1 MAHTFALTVPNGRQ
15 NQPDRYRWARIG
27 DVNAFCGLS
36 LDNLAGLV
44 LIVSLLVGVYGLPAT
59 FALRYMIPGTAIG
72 VLVGDLLF
80 TWMAFRLARKTGR
93 NDITAM
99 PLGLDTPS
107 TFGMIFFVIGPAYQ
121 QKLAAL
127 EGTGDA
133 VGTNAAHSAAI
144 YGWQIGICAILLSGL
159 FKIACSFGSGWIRRS
174 IPRAGLL
181 GSLAA
186 IALVLIS
193 FFPLI
198 EVFRYPVVGFASLA
212 IILTTLVARVSL
224 PKKIPGA
231 LAALIVGSVIYYAM
245 KWTGVLGVA
254 PTEIEF
260 DPSDAL
266 LPTEWL
272 SVFTFSWLARM
283 GDALQYVPVLIP
295 FALATV
301 VGGIDCTESAAA
313 AGDEY
318 HTGRVIA
325 TEGLATVAA
334 ALCGGV
340 IQTTPYIGH
349 PAYKAMGGRAAYTLA
364 TALFIGSAGLLGYF
378 GYMYMLIPKAAIY
391 PIMIFIALE
400 ITSQSYHATPNRHY
414 PAVAIACLP
423 AIAYLVMIFADG
435 LLAQSGKTLDTLTGP
450 LGVQLQTIRTIAGS
464 GGFIITSLLWASTL
478 VAMLDKRLKVAS
490 VYLALCAVCSLFS
503 IIHSP
508 FADGSMAW
516 PWNIESLPDVAAG
529 ITPYYVASGY
539 LVAAALMYAW
549 GAWQQ
554 LEDER

>member
-1 MAHTFALTVPNGRQ
+1 
-15 NQPDRYRWARIG
+15 
-27 DVNAFCGLS
+27 

-44 LIVSLLVGVYGLPAT
+44 LIVSLLVGVYDLPAS
-59 FALRYMIPGTAIG
+59 FALRYMIPGTAMG

-80 TWMAFRLARKTGR
+80 TWMAFRLARTSGR

-127 EGTGDA
+127 QGTDLPD
-133 VGTNAAHSAAI
+133 TELTTAAATYAWH
-144 YGWQIGICAILLSGL
+144 IGICAILLSGV
-159 FKIACSFGSGWIRRS
+159 FKIACSFGSGWIRRA

-198 EVFRYPVVGFASLA
+198 EVFHYPVVGFASLA
-212 IILTTLVARVSL
+212 IILTTLTARVTL
-224 PKKIPGA
+224 PGRIPGA
-231 LAALIVGSVIYYAM
+231 LAALVVGSVIYYAM
-245 KWTGVLGVA
+245 QWAGVLGVEPPA
-254 PTEIEF
+254 IAFEPRA
-260 DPSDAL
+260 AL
-266 LPTEWL
+266 LPTQWMG
-272 SVFTFSWLARM
+272 VFTFEWLAAFE
-283 GDALQYVPVLIP
+283 DAIKYVPVLIP

-318 HTGRVIA
+318 QTGRVIA
-325 TEGLATVAA
+325 TEGVATVVA

-378 GYMYMLIPKAAIY
+378 GYLYVLIPKAAIY

-400 ITSQSYHATPNRHY
+400 ITSQSYHATPKRHY

-423 AIAYLVMIFADG
+423 AMAYLIMIFADG
-435 LLAQSGKTLDTLTGP
+435 LLAQSGKTLDTLGPP
-450 LGVQLQTIRTIAGS
+450 LGAQLQTIRTIAGS

-478 VAMLDKRLKVAS
+478 VAMLDRRLKRAAM
-490 VYLALCAVCSLFS
+490 YLAVCAVCSLFS
-503 IIHSP
+503 MIHSP
-508 FADGSMAW
+508 FADGRMAW
-516 PWNIESLPDVAAG
+516 PWNIDSLPAVAAG
-529 ITPYYVASGY
+529 QTPIYVAAGY
-539 LVAAALMYAW
+539 AVAAMIMFVW
-549 GAWQQ
+549 GLGQGRN
-554 LEDER
+554 DKR

>member
-1 MAHTFALTVPNGRQ
+1 MPNGREAIVK
-15 NQPDRYRWARIG
+15 RYQWARIG
-27 DVNAFCGLS
+27 DVNAFFGLC

-44 LIVSLLVGVYGLPAT
+44 LIVSLLSGVYDIPAS
-59 FALRYMIPGTAIG
+59 FALRYMIPGTAVG

-80 TWMAFRLARKTGR
+80 TWMAFRLAKKTGR

-121 QKLAAL
+121 QRLSSLAAS
-127 EGTGDA
+127 GAADA
-133 VGTNAAHSAAI
+133 DHATMAAI
-144 YGWQIGICAILLSGL
+144 HAWHIAICAILMSGV
-159 FKIACSFGSGWIRRS
+159 FKIACSFGSGWIRRV

-198 EVFRYPVVGFASLA
+198 ELLHYPVVGFASLA

-231 LAALIVGSVIYYAM
+231 LGALVVGSVIYYAM
-245 KWTGVLGVA
+245 RWAGVLGAEVEQVA
-254 PTEIEF
+254 F
-260 DPSDAL
+260 VPSEAL
-266 LPTEWL
+266 LPSEWTA
-272 SVFTFSWLARM
+272 VFTFGWTEAFR
-283 GDALQYVPVLIP
+283 DAIQYVPVLIP

-313 AGDEY
+313 TGDEY

-325 TEGLATVAA
+325 TEGVATLVAG
-334 ALCGGV
+334 LCGGV

-378 GYMYMLIPKAAIY
+378 GYMYLLIPKPAIY

-400 ITSQSYHATPNRHY
+400 ITAQSYRATPKRHY
-414 PAVAIACLP
+414 PAVALACLP
-423 AIAYLVMIFADG
+423 AMAYLVMIFANQ
-435 LLAQSGKTLDTLTGP
+435 LLAQSGMTLDTLNPP
-450 LGVQLQTIRTIAGS
+450 LGSQLQTIRMIAGS
-464 GGFIITSLLWASTL
+464 GGFIITSVIWASML
-478 VAMLDKRLKVAS
+478 VAMIDHRLKRAAC
-490 VYLALCAVCSLFS
+490 YLMFAAVCSLFS
-503 IIHSP
+503 IMHSP
-508 FADGSMAW
+508 FDDGRMAL
-516 PWNIESLPDVAAG
+516 PWDVDSLVSLPTVAAG
-529 ITPYYVASGY
+529 QTPVYVASAY
-539 LVAAALMYAW
+539 ALAAAIMFAW
-549 GAWQQ
+549 GLWHDDKEAVR
-554 LEDER
+554 D